1 MYKIDKQFDFAYGH
15 RVWSQILNPKFSI
28 DSKLICRHLH
38 GHQGKLKIG
47 LQSETLNL
55 GMVTDFKHLNCI
67 KKIIDDVFDHKF
79 IMDIHDPLFNDV
91 FREIKTFKIPLIDY
105 KYYKVPDLSNLSIK
119 FSNAEFEKLEGLVV
133 VDFVPTSE
141 NICKLFFDLATD
153 LLSEL
158 GIAVSF
164 VEFWETPKSHCRYE
178 I

>member
-1 MYKIDKQFDFAYGH
+1 MFKIDKQFDFAYGH
-15 RVWSQILNPKFSI
+15 RVWSQTLNPKFSI

-119 FSNAEFEKLEGLVV
+119 FSSAEFEKLEGLVV

-153 LLSEL
+153 LLGEL